1 MIRLKETAGDT
12 LTGAINGVNTV
23 YTTSFDFDA
32 SSVNV
37 FVNGRLKVRELD
49 DGFTPQAPRTIILK
63 EALLVDDSLEVEY
76 KSDVATGGGADG
88 GCPEPPQVLEEKP
101 STESAEYKP
110 GVATDNL
117 DPNLVADELRS
128 EILADTL
135 KPVII
140 TPEEG

>member
-23 YTTSFDFDA
+23 YVTSFDFDIG
-32 SSVNV
+32 SVNI

-49 DGFTPQAPRTIILK
+49 DGFTPQAPRTVILK
-63 EALLVDDSLEVEY
+63 EALLIGDSLEVEY

-88 GCPEPPQVLEEKP
+88 GCPEPPQITIAKP
-101 STESAEYKP
+101 TTNSEEYKP
-110 GVATDNL
+110 GMTMDNL
-117 DPNLVADELRS
+117 DPSLTADELRLS
-128 EILADTL
+128 MIADRL